1 MRSDGYAEKSLA
13 SSLLSSPK
21 TNRIFFYQPGLGFL
35 ALLLMAST
43 MVGGEEQCDLA
54 KGGACLGG
62 MRVNWLVDYKLL
74 TIQLLHI
81 N

>member
-1 MRSDGYAEKSLA
+1 MV
-13 SSLLSSPK
+13 
-21 TNRIFFYQPGLGFL
+21 L

-43 MVGGEEQCDLA
+43 LVGGEEQCDLA

>member
-1 MRSDGYAEKSLA
+1 MRSDGFAEKSLA
-13 SSLLSSPK
+13 SCLLSSP
-21 TNRIFFYQPGLGFL
+21 TANRIFSYQPGLVFL

-43 MVGGEEQCDLA
+43 LVGGEEQCDLA
-54 KGGACLGG
+54 MGGACLGG

-74 TIQLLHI
+74 TIQLLHK